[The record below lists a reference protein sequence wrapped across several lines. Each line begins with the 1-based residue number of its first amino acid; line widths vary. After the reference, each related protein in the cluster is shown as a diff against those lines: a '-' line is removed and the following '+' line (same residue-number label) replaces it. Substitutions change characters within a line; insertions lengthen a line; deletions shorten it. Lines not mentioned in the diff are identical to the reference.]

1 MSSHLITHIKSL
13 YGVLSPDVTVKRGA
27 DMADF
32 AHIDN
37 AYLLIENGVIKEF
50 GAMAELEKSSNSQI
64 IKSSNQIN
72 AEGRLVLPTFVD
84 SHTHIVFAR
93 SREEEFVM
101 KIKGATYEDIAAAGG
116 GILNSARRLQ
126 EATEDELFEAAWQRL
141 QELVSKGTGAIEIKS
156 GYGLTVANEL
166 KMLRVVKRLKEKAP
180 IPVKA
185 TFLGAHTYPAEYKQN
200 HEGYLQLIFDEM
212 LPAIAAEGL
221 ADYIDVFCEKGFFSV
236 EETARILEAGAK
248 HGLKAKIHGNQL
260 DYSGGV
266 QVAVAH
272 NAVSVDHLEH
282 AGDAEIE
289 VLKNS
294 HTLPVGLPGC
304 SFFLGLPYTPVRKL
318 INAGLPVVLAS
329 DFNPGSSPAGDMR
342 FITALGCIQMKLT
355 PEEAFNATTINGAA
369 ALELSKE
376 TGSITVG
383 KKADF
388 IITKPIPSLAW
399 IPYAH
404 QNNWIENVF
413 INGIKV

>member
-1 MSSHLITHIKSL
+1 
-13 YGVLSPDVTVKRGA
+13 
-27 DMADF
+27 MADF

-37 AYLLIENGVIKEF
+37 AYLLVEDGIIKEF
-50 GAMAELEKSSNSQI
+50 GAMADLEQSPNAQI
-64 IKSSNQIN
+64 ISSSNQIN

-93 SREEEFVM
+93 TREEEFVM

-126 EATEDELFEAAWQRL
+126 QATEDELFDAAWMRL
-141 QELVSKGTGAIEIKS
+141 QELISKGTGAIEVKS
-156 GYGLTVANEL
+156 GYGLTVADEL

-200 HEGYLQLIFDEM
+200 HEGYLKLIFEEM

-236 EETARILEAGAK
+236 EETARLLEAGAK

-272 NAVSVDHLEH
+272 NAISVDHLEH
-282 AGDAEIE
+282 TGDAEIE
-289 VLKNS
+289 ALKNS
-294 HTLPVGLPGC
+294 NTLPVGLPGC
-304 SFFLGLPYTPVRKL
+304 SFFLGLPYTPARKL

-388 IITKPIPSLAW
+388 IITKQIPSLAW